1 MPADFKFPEMPDITM
16 TIKGIAKLLLY
27 LNLWKVVGP
36 VELKPRL
43 IKEFTNEIE
52 PILTFNI
59 SKITKH
65 WSYSNDWKTAHFVP
79 VYKIGPKYNSEN
91 YRPISL
97 IS

>member
-43 IKEFTNEIE
+43 I
-52 PILTFNI
+52 TFI
-59 SKITKH
+59 KSI
-65 WSYSNDWKTAHFVP
+65 
-79 VYKIGPKYNSEN
+79 
-91 YRPISL
+91 R
-97 IS
+97 

>member
-59 SKITKH
+59 SKIT
-65 WSYSNDWKTAHFVP
+65 
-79 VYKIGPKYNSEN
+79 
-91 YRPISL
+91 
-97 IS
+97 